1 MAELSDQAWADICA
15 AAGRMPDSE
24 ARTELSKIL
33 FDEYPAFAYDP
44 SREAARLK
52 RSEQMLKQ
60 LGDVAELYRQTWLPR
75 LPVDELQ
82 AILTG
87 RAIPC
92 LPRLPADEIQANIDV
107 KTERDFCALRNL
119 WLRTQTVW
127 LAAHVILNRNAGRK
141 SLQREWLYHRLCGLW
156 LDHFDGELKVSVPP
170 SGGPPGGRLIAF
182 MLAALR
188 QIVSADA
195 LPSSETVRD
204 AIDRERREREN
215 LRQLVLRPMG
225 D

>member
-1 MAELSDQAWADICA
+1 M
-15 AAGRMPDSE
+15 
-24 ARTELSKIL
+24 
-33 FDEYPAFAYDP
+33 
-44 SREAARLK
+44 
-52 RSEQMLKQ
+52 
-60 LGDVAELYRQTWLPR
+60 
-75 LPVDELQ
+75 
-82 AILTG
+82 
-87 RAIPC
+87 PC
-92 LPRLPADEIQANIDV
+92 LPRLPADEFQANIDV
-107 KTERDFCALRNL
+107 KTERDLCSLRNL
-119 WLRTQTVW
+119 GLRTQTVW
-127 LAAHVILNRNAGRK
+127 LFASAILRRNAGRK
-141 SLQREWLYHRLCGLW
+141 SFQREWLYHRLCGLW